1 MDASLPVTGLIEE
14 FEALLESADF
24 EGAEELLAGALSGPG
39 IESGAGVSRGLEAF
53 YHFQYGRLY
62 SRWNKLT
69 SAIHHLQLAAEL
81 AHVRGDEL
89 FVIQVV
95 SELKAAKAR
104 QLGQRP

>member
-1 MDASLPVTGLIEE
+1 MDASFPVAGLIEE
-14 FEALLESADF
+14 FEALLETCDF

-39 IESGAGVSRGLEAF
+39 IESGAGISVGLEAF

-69 SAIHHLQLAAEL
+69 SAVNHLQRAAEL
-81 AHVRGDEL
+81 AKSRGDEL

-95 SELKAAKAR
+95 SELKAVKAR
-104 QLGQRP
+104 QVGQRP